1 MMNIDEEHK
10 KMIESTQFAFV
21 VAQSG
26 VGKTF
31 TGDYLEAI
39 RGWKHIDGDMP
50 IKNIDTSP
58 EYSDM
63 TDQLLGKGNYAEKD
77 DEWRLTE
84 GWKPYMKE
92 LARLTLEGA
101 KDSNKVV
108 LTHASYRVPQRL
120 FLRQQLIDA
129 GAKDVSMLF
138 LECDF
143 DAHMDAVY
151 KRTLR
156 QADQS
161 DTTLEEIFKE
171 FGIEGIVDFESFVA
185 LHKTFGLFYQ
195 EPHYSEKPF
204 TVVDNTAKDMTVF
217 DNYDIE
223 LGIKD
228 KHRGDLTYSQ
238 LVEKIKDAD
247 IKRDKEWVDR
257 KTATA
262 TSKEKELA
270 KKDPKKYAARRSSL
284 LELDKINS
292 LRRWS
297 SCSSNNNANI
307 RVSDSSDSLRRQS
320 FILTGK
326 FD

>member
-84 GWKPYMKE
+84 GWKPYMQE

-108 LTHASYRVPQRL
+108 LTHASFKVPQRL

-129 GAKDVSMLF
+129 GVHDVSMIF

-143 DAHMDAVY
+143 DAHMDAVW
-151 KRTLR
+151 KRYLR
-156 QADQS
+156 LAGQNG
-161 DTTLEEIFKE
+161 TTLEELFK
-171 FGIEGIVDFESFVA
+171 GWGVEGIVDFGSFV
-185 LHKTFGLFYQ
+185 KCQKEWGLMYQ
-195 EPHYSEKPF
+195 EPHDSEKPF
-204 TVVDNTAKDMTVF
+204 TVIDNTAKDMTVL
-217 DNYDIE
+217 DSYDMA
-223 LGIKD
+223 LGIQD

-247 IKRDKEWVDR
+247 IKRDQKWMDR
-257 KTATA
+257 KNATA
-262 TSKEKELA
+262 SSEEKEVA
-270 KKDPKKYAARRSSL
+270 KKDPKKIAARRSSL